1 MDFDKEDLKLETIE
15 DLLDL
20 YFEARVRYEESIGRT
35 DEDERSSIL
44 WDIKEEITSRCKEE

>member
-20 YFEARVRYEESIGRT
+20 YFEARVRYEESIGRA
-35 DEDERSSIL
+35 DEDERSSVL
-44 WDIKEEITSRCKEE
+44 WDIKEEIISRCKEE